1 MKIAVGYSGGVDSTA
16 AALALQKEGHRVLCV
31 TLDLH
36 ERVPVREAGERA
48 RSLGLE
54 WVAVDCRE
62 RFARVTEEFVREY
75 AAGRTP
81 NPCLTCNRDIKFGWL
96 LEEARR
102 RGCERLAT
110 GHYARLENERIHKAL
125 DARKDQSYAFAL
137 VKKEALPFL
146 LFPLG
151 DKKKTEVKQALD
163 WKGGESQD
171 LCFASSRLS
180 FLRQRLPAKK
190 GVFVYDG
197 KTVGEHDGAWFYCVG
212 ERHGFGSKRLF
223 VKEVNVTDNLV
234 TLGTRDELFCSS
246 FTIRDLNLHG
256 ACPEEVDLIVRHKQE
271 AVRARVRGSV
281 VTPFAPLWAPAAGQV
296 AGFYEGDLLVGG
308 GVINRVEY
316 A

>member
-36 ERVPVREAGERA
+36 ERVPVAEAGERA

-75 AAGRTP
+75 SEGRTP
-81 NPCLTCNRDIKFGWL
+81 NPCLSCNRDIKFGWL

-110 GHYARLENERIHKAL
+110 GHYARLENGRVHKAL
-125 DARKDQSYAFAL
+125 DARKDQSYAFSL

-146 LFPLG
+146 LFPMG
-151 DKKKTEVKQALD
+151 DKKKNEVKQALD
-163 WKGGESQD
+163 WRGGESQD

-180 FLRQRLPAKK
+180 FLRQRLPVKEGA
-190 GVFVYDG
+190 FVYDG
-197 KTVGEHDGAWFYCVG
+197 KIVGKHEGAWFYCVG

-223 VKEVNVTDNLV
+223 VKAIDVERNEVFLAE
-234 TLGTRDELFCSS
+234 RKELFCSS
-246 FTIRDLNLHG
+246 LTVRDLNLHG
-256 ACPEEVDLIVRHKQE
+256 PCPEEVDLIVRHKQE
-271 AVRARVRGSV
+271 TVRARVEGTR
-281 VTPFAPLWAPAAGQV
+281 VTPLAPLWAPAAGQV

-308 GVINRVEY
+308 GIIDRVEY